1 MEKQY
6 EHKIPSL
13 QIFSSN
19 FYDKASQNFLFHL
32 EHCCDKPVK
41 VHRIQL
47 EQFLAK
53 ELCFLTIL
61 GQNTV
66 QAILTLRR
74 PVVATI
80 IFRLWLKRC
89 RKSMTGRRYLPSSAG
104 SSHWFLCPIHLWIFP
119 CSVAQNQKNVKGL
132 EIFRVEDRKV
142 TTVCHNFRRVMVFN
156 LMKEGVKHSY
166 NSRDLLLHFPHASEL

>member
-1 MEKQY
+1 MNKQY
-6 EHKIPSL
+6 EHKLPSL

-66 QAILTLRR
+66 QAVLTLRR
-74 PVVATI
+74 AVVATI

-89 RKSMTGRRYLPSSAG
+89 RKSMTGRRYLPSSAA
-104 SSHWFLCPIHLWIFP
+104 SNHWFLCPKHLWIFHALLRRIRRMGRGQKF
-119 CSVAQNQKNVKGL
+119 SVQRTQKPPLSTRILG
-132 EIFRVEDRKV
+132 
-142 TTVCHNFRRVMVFN
+142 
-156 LMKEGVKHSY
+156 G
-166 NSRDLLLHFPHASEL
+166 